1 MNAYHDNYRHCGQD
15 GSRDDEG
22 RKTGAWWP
30 CHPQRVKAG
39 LRHNRLG
46 TSILD
51 GRHLRP
57 LYQGC
62 VGPWDITELGGKL
75 MHESLVRRTGLILL
89 VVSIL
94 VLSLSPPL
102 QAEEKKTEETISA
115 PLTDKLMIRGG
126 WAYVFGATANVAVG
140 GPILGVGANVDFTQ
154 TLGGDSSTDAF
165 RIDTLYRFNERHALG
180 FSWYRVGLSGD
191 KLLNQSIQIRDQ
203 IVSAGA
209 ATQTSLS
216 FNTYRL
222 IYNYSFYRNDK
233 VELAVSP
240 GLYMMKTNFNFA
252 GQGAITPPGGGTAT
266 PGSVII
272 VNEQLT
278 LPLPSIGL
286 VANYNITPKL
296 QFQSR
301 YDVFYL
307 SIGNY
312 AGSMFEFYAGLEYR
326 IVQHLSM
333 GAAYDRLQ
341 AELRGNGHEGFN
353 ANFSYNLLYLYA
365 TVYLF

>member
-1 MNAYHDNYRHCGQD
+1 
-15 GSRDDEG
+15 
-22 RKTGAWWP
+22 
-30 CHPQRVKAG
+30 
-39 LRHNRLG
+39 
-46 TSILD
+46 
-51 GRHLRP
+51 
-57 LYQGC
+57 
-62 VGPWDITELGGKL
+62 
-75 MHESLVRRTGLILL
+75 MHESVLLKSGCVLL
-89 VVSIL
+89 VSSIL
-94 VLSLSPPL
+94 MLGSTPPIKAEETK
-102 QAEEKKTEETISA
+102 AEEKKAEEKKAEEKTEA
-115 PLTDKLMIRGG
+115 PFHDKLMIRGG

-140 GPILGVGANVDFTQ
+140 GPVLGVGTNVDFTQ
-154 TLGGDSSTDAF
+154 TLGGDTSTDAF
-165 RIDTLYRFNERHALG
+165 RIDALYRFNERHAIG

-191 KLLNQSIQIRDQ
+191 KNLNQSIQIRDNV
-203 IVSAGA
+203 IEAGA

-222 IYNYSFYRNDK
+222 LYNYSFYRNDK

-252 GQGAITPPGGGTAT
+252 GQGTINNT
-266 PGSVII
+266 PGSVVI
-272 VNEQLT
+272 VNQQLT
-278 LPLPSIGL
+278 VPLPSIGL

-326 IVQHLSM
+326 IVQHFAM

-341 AELRGNGHEGFN
+341 ADLRGNGHEGFS
-353 ANFSYNLLYLYA
+353 ADFSYNLAYVYA

>member
-1 MNAYHDNYRHCGQD
+1 
-15 GSRDDEG
+15 
-22 RKTGAWWP
+22 
-30 CHPQRVKAG
+30 
-39 LRHNRLG
+39 
-46 TSILD
+46 
-51 GRHLRP
+51 
-57 LYQGC
+57 
-62 VGPWDITELGGKL
+62 
-75 MHESLVRRTGLILL
+75 
-89 VVSIL
+89 
-94 VLSLSPPL
+94 
-102 QAEEKKTEETISA
+102 
-115 PLTDKLMIRGG
+115 
-126 WAYVFGATANVAVG
+126 
-140 GPILGVGANVDFTQ
+140 
-154 TLGGDSSTDAF
+154 LGGDSSTDAF

-191 KLLNQSIQIRDQ
+191 KLLTQSIQIRDQ

-222 IYNYSFYRNDK
+222 TYNYSFYRNDK

-252 GQGAITPPGGGTAT
+252 GQGTITVPGGSPT

-326 IVQHLSM
+326 IVQHFSM

-341 AELRGNGHEGFN
+341 AELRGNGHDGFS

>member
-1 MNAYHDNYRHCGQD
+1 MKETAVQ
-15 GSRDDEG
+15 
-22 RKTGAWWP
+22 KTM
-30 CHPQRVKAG
+30 
-39 LRHNRLG
+39 
-46 TSILD
+46 
-51 GRHLRP
+51 
-57 LYQGC
+57 
-62 VGPWDITELGGKL
+62 L
-75 MHESLVRRTGLILL
+75 MFLVVLILAL
-89 VVSIL
+89 TL
-94 VLSLSPPL
+94 TSLSRAEEQPDAKPETPL
-102 QAEEKKTEETISA
+102 Q
-115 PLTDKLMIRGG
+115 DKLMIRGG

-140 GPILGVGANVDFTQ
+140 GPILGVGASVDFTQ

-191 KLLNQSIQIRDQ
+191 KLLTQSIQIRDQ

-307 SIGNY
+307 SIGSY

-326 IVQHLSM
+326 IIQHFSM

-341 AELRGNGHEGFN
+341 ADLRGNGHDGFS

>member
-1 MNAYHDNYRHCGQD
+1 
-15 GSRDDEG
+15 
-22 RKTGAWWP
+22 
-30 CHPQRVKAG
+30 
-39 LRHNRLG
+39 
-46 TSILD
+46 
-51 GRHLRP
+51 
-57 LYQGC
+57 
-62 VGPWDITELGGKL
+62 
-75 MHESLVRRTGLILL
+75 L
-89 VVSIL
+89 VV
-94 VLSLSPPL
+94 PL
-102 QAEEKKTEETISA
+102 PLKAEDKKAEEKTEA
-115 PLTDKLMIRGG
+115 PLQDKLMIRGG

-140 GPILGVGANVDFTQ
+140 GPVLGVGTNVDFTQ

-165 RIDTLYRFNERHALG
+165 RIDTLYRFNERHAVG

-191 KLLNQSIQIRDQ
+191 KLLTQQIQIRDQ
-203 IVSAGA
+203 IIQAGA
-209 ATQTSLS
+209 STQTSLS

-233 VELAVSP
+233 VELGVSP
-240 GLYMMKTNFNFA
+240 GLYMMKTNFSFA
-252 GQGAITPPGGGTAT
+252 GQGTVQLPNSSPT
-266 PGSVII
+266 PGSVIL

-326 IVQHLSM
+326 IVQHFSM